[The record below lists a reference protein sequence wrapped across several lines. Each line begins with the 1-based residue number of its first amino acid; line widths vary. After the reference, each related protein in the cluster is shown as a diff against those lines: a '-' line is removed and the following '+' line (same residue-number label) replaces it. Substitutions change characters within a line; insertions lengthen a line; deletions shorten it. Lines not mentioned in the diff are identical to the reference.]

1 MPDPESWILDQ
12 GAWYGHDWAA
22 VQTAACTYNLG
33 CGLPFS
39 STSSI
44 WLNDSASPAAPS
56 PAAALP
62 LVAVPEVWGTP
73 GTSPA
78 RPAAPVEVGLA
89 AVLALGARGAGW
101 GAGLVAGIVVVEGLR
116 PPLMPQ

>member
-1 MPDPESWILDQ
+1 MYI
-12 GAWYGHDWAA
+12 
-22 VQTAACTYNLG
+22 CTYVCIYAYMHICKHG
-33 CGLPFS
+33 
-39 STSSI
+39 
-44 WLNDSASPAAPS
+44 SASPAAPS

>member
-1 MPDPESWILDQ
+1 MYVCIYMYICMYVYMYTCIY
-12 GAWYGHDWAA
+12 A
-22 VQTAACTYNLG
+22 
-33 CGLPFS
+33 
-39 STSSI
+39 SI
-44 WLNDSASPAAPS
+44 WLNGSASPAAPS
-56 PAAALP
+56 PAAALSL
-62 LVAVPEVWGTP
+62 LVVPEVWGTP